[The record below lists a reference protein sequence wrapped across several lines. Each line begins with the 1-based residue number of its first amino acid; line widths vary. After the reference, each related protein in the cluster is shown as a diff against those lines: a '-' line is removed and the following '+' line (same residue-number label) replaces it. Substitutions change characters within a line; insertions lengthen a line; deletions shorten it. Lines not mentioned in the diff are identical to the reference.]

1 MFRPIIRSVLSVN
14 RKIVVAGNNTIN
26 NSSIFLPF
34 VSVVNGST
42 SAAFPSS
49 TTSATTTRSASNG
62 TQSMNSASSHTNTR
76 DLITWNQKKLYEEWG
91 RGLITSKKSKSK
103 SEQST
108 SRFNDKP
115 LLDSAAEWSES
126 KSSNKPLLDTDADS
140 ISAISLDILEHRR
153 EATDENQYPTIAAA
167 VSSSSVSAVETYD
180 DTRRRRILSDRFTTT
195 FDVYDDEYEVIQVK
209 EGKDITRTTGT
220 IQMRDPKPSSYS
232 ANGLLQMR
240 KLERVS
246 EQEQQKKELEEAMQ
260 IEQERLAV
268 IEHDR
273 LVAKKRKNAAGTE
286 TDVEIEKVNE
296 VQDDGT
302 TSALSFFNQYGPSPA
317 GYTIFFLI
325 IYGMME

>member
-26 NSSIFLPF
+26 NSSIFLPI

-42 SAAFPSS
+42 SSVFPSS
-49 TTSATTTRSASNG
+49 SSATTTRSASNG

-126 KSSNKPLLDTDADS
+126 KSSNKPLLDSDADS
-140 ISAISLDILEHRR
+140 VSAISLDILEHRR
-153 EATDENQYPTIAAA
+153 EAQDENQYQTTALA
-167 VSSSSVSAVETYD
+167 SSSSAVEKYD
-180 DTRRRRILSDRFTTT
+180 DTRRRILSDRFTTT
-195 FDVYDDEYEVIQVK
+195 FDVYDEEYEVIQVK

-246 EQEQQKKELEEAMQ
+246 EQEEEMKHMEEARN

-302 TSALSFFNQYGPSPA
+302 TGALTFFNQYGPSPA